1 MADFTNMTERL
12 ALMPDPALQQFAQ
25 MHRDDP
31 FTLALA
37 VSESNRRK
45 KMRTAQQGLAGM
57 QQQPPVADQEI
68 AQMNEPAMPEN
79 VGIGALPAP
88 VLAGMPAGGIA
99 GEEEMEPQTMAGGG
113 LVAFSGGGNVER
125 YQLGGATSA
134 LRAFLQATGQTAA
147 YTHGTPAEKAAI
159 EAAFRSV
166 VQGPM
171 PTAPTPAA
179 AGTPASMLPSP
190 SALGAAAR
198 VAPIAGIPIGMA
210 AALTSGLESMRA
222 EGYTGD
228 PAGEFSTGVVTPE
241 QAAFDA
247 ERVKRLQE
255 ARGDTPPAATRPA
268 QTPSPTDPNFRR
280 LPDPRMAGITLPD
293 LRSAAAPGAGP
304 NAAPGAGPDAAPG
317 AGAPPRAAGFD
328 MTPAGL
334 IALRNRLGETINVE
348 EPKNM
353 KMARE
358 ALDQERLNAATARK
372 AAIERDQ
379 AKFMEAFKGREGRL
393 TKRESDLEKQRGENI
408 GLAFLT
414 AGLNTMS
421 TPGGL
426 AMALGK
432 GARVGTEQY
441 ASGLEKL
448 RTAKERLDEAR
459 DRLDDLKL
467 NRAEMSAKEIRDAE
481 DGINTAKI
489 EGKKSGVEA
498 LSNMFNISNKRADS
512 MFNTLAETGIAVY
525 KEQQANLRNAAS
537 VAATRDTAAATREA
551 TAAARIPALLETT
564 RKNIAAEAIKKYPF
578 DAAARER
585 FEAVEFA
592 EAIKRSPAL
601 AQYVGA
607 AGGGGAPAAAVTHRL
622 NPATGKVES
631 VR

>member
-1 MADFTNMTERL
+1 MQSMADFTNMTERL

-45 KMRTAQQGLAGM
+45 KMRTAQQGVAGM

-113 LVAFSGGGNVER
+113 LVAFADGGNVER
-125 YQLGGATSA
+125 YQSRGLVQDAARSA
-134 LRAFLQATGQTAA
+134 ASDVES
-147 YTHGTPAEKAAI
+147 PAERARRLVRMAQAR
-159 EAAFRSV
+159 AAFS
-166 VQGPM
+166 GPV
-171 PTAPTPAA
+171 PFTYGLTPGAAA
-179 AGTPASMLPSP
+179 AG
-190 SALGAAAR
+190 LG
-198 VAPIAGIPIGMA
+198 VAGIPIGIA
-210 AALTSGLESMRA
+210 GGLTTAIEEMR
-222 EGYTGD
+222 EQGYPVD
-228 PAGEFSTGVVTPE
+228 EMGEFATEVTPE
-241 QAAFDA
+241 QRAFDA
-247 ERVKRLQE
+247 ARVAKTRAL
-255 ARGDTPPAATRPA
+255 DTPAATRPA
-268 QTPSPTDPNFRR
+268 TQTPSPTDPNFRR

-293 LRSAAAPGAGP
+293 LRSAAAARSAAPGAGSD
-304 NAAPGAGPDAAPG
+304 AGPDAAPG

-334 IALRNRLGETINVE
+334 IALRRRLGETINVE
-348 EPKNM
+348 EPANM
-353 KMARE
+353 KTARE
-358 ALDQERLNAATARK
+358 ALDTERLNAATARK

-379 AKFMEAFKGREGRL
+379 AKFADAFKGREERL
-393 TKRESDLEKQRGENI
+393 GKREADISKQRGENT
-408 GLAFLT
+408 GLAFLN
-414 AGLNTMS
+414 AGLAIMS

-426 AMALGK
+426 ATALGK

-448 RTAKERLDEAR
+448 RSAQDKLAEAR

-498 LSNMFNISNKRADS
+498 LANMYNISNKRADT
-512 MFNTLAETGIAVY
+512 MFNTLADTGLAIY
-525 KEQQANLRNAAS
+525 REQQANLRNAAS
-537 VAATRDTAAATREA
+537 VGATKDAADATREA
-551 TAAARIPALLETT
+551 TAAARLPVLLETT

-578 DAAARER
+578 DAVAREQY
-585 FEAVEFA
+585 ETTEFA
-592 EAIKRSPAL
+592 KAIRTNPAL

>member
-1 MADFTNMTERL
+1 MQSMADFTNMTERL

-113 LVAFSGGGNVER
+113 LVAFADGGNVER
-125 YQLGGATSA
+125 YQSRGLVQDAARSA
-134 LRAFLQATGQTAA
+134 ASDVES
-147 YTHGTPAEKAAI
+147 PAERARRLVRMAQ
-159 EAAFRSV
+159 ARAGFS
-166 VQGPM
+166 GPV
-171 PTAPTPAA
+171 PFTYGLTPGAAA
-179 AGTPASMLPSP
+179 AG
-190 SALGAAAR
+190 LG
-198 VAPIAGIPIGMA
+198 VAGIPIGIAGGLTA
-210 AALTSGLESMRA
+210 AIEEMR
-222 EGYTGD
+222 EQGYPVD
-228 PAGEFSTGVVTPE
+228 QMGEFATEATPE
-241 QAAFDA
+241 QRAFDA
-247 ERVKRLQE
+247 ARVAKTRAL
-255 ARGDTPPAATRPA
+255 DTPAATAPA
-268 QTPSPTDPNFRR
+268 PGASQTPSPTDPNFRR

-358 ALDQERLNAATARK
+358 ALDKERLDAATARK

-525 KEQQANLRNAAS
+525 KEQQANVRNAAS

-551 TAAARIPALLETT
+551 TAAARLPVLLETT
-564 RKNIAAEAIKKYPF
+564 RKNVTAEAIKKYPF

-585 FEAVEFA
+585 YEAVALA
-592 EAIKRSPAL
+592 EAIRANPLL
-601 AQYVGA
+601 AQYAGV
-607 AGGGGAPAAAVTHRL
+607 AGGGGAPSKADMRFDEK
-622 NPATGKVES
+622 TGQFVPM
-631 VR
+631 R